1 MSSSSQP
8 CSSHQGPTCTISHD
22 NKKVCQLYFG
32 KSPVHSETNAWK
44 CTCGTVRKQNVKLGY
59 TNLISHI
66 KQTHPNYLEMF
77 HLFQEADCARDDGK
91 SESETASVIT
101 SPGTSLS
108 GQTTLEYM
116 LDSRSTNIFKWLEWI
131 VMGELE
137 LIFCEKDLTRSNT
150 KLQPISVKT
159 LKKYMFK
166 LVEAVEKK
174 VSVKVSTAPSYALVF
189 DGWSENST
197 HFIGL
202 FVVHPGKE
210 YAADPEI
217 HLLAF
222 APLPD
227 ETNFTAENHVN
238 FIKSTLE
245 WYSLSLELLFCLIG
259 DNCSTNKA
267 TADLLGVPLLGCRSH
282 RFNLAVEA
290 YISEFLAAE
299 LELIGKLMSKLST
312 LKQSGRLRLMTPL
325 RPVKRNVTRWT
336 GVPDM
341 FQRIERLLPNIDEA
355 DSEIMDLVPT
365 PAQKRNIRA
374 RKQTLED
381 FKSVTTALQHH
392 DMTMKESDV
401 LFRSIIDSYPEFA
414 FNHYLG
420 HDADIIHS
428 KDLETAVIKIQANKE
443 STLSIHE
450 KRAVE
455 QLLLPA
461 ASHAESGETAV
472 DEDAQLSFAD
482 RALKRQRVEEKKE
495 CSKYINTRFLLPTSC
510 EVERLF
516 SMAKRVFC
524 PLRRSL
530 QPRTLEALLFLNQNR
545 SLWNLALT
553 ALVVNEK
560 ESEKENEEE
569 EEYEVD
575 W

>member
-1 MSSSSQP
+1 MFQTTRTTTP
-8 CSSHQGPTCTISHD
+8 PT
-22 NKKVCQLYFG
+22 
-32 KSPVHSETNAWK
+32 
-44 CTCGTVRKQNVKLGY
+44 
-59 TNLISHI
+59 
-66 KQTHPNYLEMF
+66 
-77 HLFQEADCARDDGK
+77 FQEA
-91 SESETASVIT
+91 V
-101 SPGTSLS
+101 
-108 GQTTLEYM
+108 TLRA
-116 LDSRSTNIFKWLEWI
+116 L
-131 VMGELE
+131 
-137 LIFCEKDLTRSNT
+137 T
-150 KLQPISVKT
+150 KLKRSQD
-159 LKKYMFK
+159 
-166 LVEAVEKK
+166 VEK
-174 VSVKVSTAPSYALVF
+174 VNIATAK
-189 DGWSENST
+189 
-197 HFIGL
+197 IR
-202 FVVHPGKE
+202 
-210 YAADPEI
+210 
-217 HLLAF
+217 
-222 APLPD
+222 
-227 ETNFTAENHVN
+227 
-238 FIKSTLE
+238 
-245 WYSLSLELLFCLIG
+245 

-299 LELIGKLMSKLST
+299 LELIGKLISKLST

-341 FQRIERLLPNIDEA
+341 FQRFEGLLPNIDEA

-482 RALKRQRVEEKKE
+482 RALKRQRGGSKRKKNAASTSTLVF
-495 CSKYINTRFLLPTSC
+495 CFLHHVKSL
-510 EVERLF
+510 ERLF
-516 SMAKRVFC
+516 SMAK
-524 PLRRSL
+524 SL

-569 EEYEVD
+569 EEEYEVD

>member
-1 MSSSSQP
+1 M
-8 CSSHQGPTCTISHD
+8 
-22 NKKVCQLYFG
+22 
-32 KSPVHSETNAWK
+32 
-44 CTCGTVRKQNVKLGY
+44 
-59 TNLISHI
+59 
-66 KQTHPNYLEMF
+66 
-77 HLFQEADCARDDGK
+77 
-91 SESETASVIT
+91 
-101 SPGTSLS
+101 
-108 GQTTLEYM
+108 
-116 LDSRSTNIFKWLEWI
+116 
-131 VMGELE
+131 
-137 LIFCEKDLTRSNT
+137 
-150 KLQPISVKT
+150 
-159 LKKYMFK
+159 
-166 LVEAVEKK
+166 
-174 VSVKVSTAPSYALVF
+174 
-189 DGWSENST
+189 
-197 HFIGL
+197 
-202 FVVHPGKE
+202 
-210 YAADPEI
+210 
-217 HLLAF
+217 
-222 APLPD
+222 
-227 ETNFTAENHVN
+227 N

-341 FQRIERLLPNIDEA
+341 FQRFERLLPNIDEA
-355 DSEIMDLVPT
+355 DSEIMDLVLT
-365 PAQKRNIRA
+365 PAQKHNIRA

-472 DEDAQLSFAD
+472 DEDTQLSFAD

-530 QPRTLEALLFLNQNR
+530 QPRTLETLLFLNQNR

-569 EEYEVD
+569 EEEYEVD